1 VWRLSGEQIFY
12 APCVGNL
19 MNPQLSISPFGQRPL
34 SLAMMASDAAAKACS
49 AEKVVHKWAVHRSI
63 CEAKA
68 SIGVSDRAL
77 AVLHALLS
85 FHCQTTL
92 AAGDA
97 VVFPSNRELTIRA
110 HGMAPATLRRHL
122 AMLVECGL
130 IVRRDSPNGKRYARK
145 DQAGEIE
152 RAFGFDLSP
161 LVVRADEFEALA
173 EAARQERRA
182 MAMLKEEVSI
192 YRRDIAKMIAV
203 GLEEGIAGPWA
214 EFHIRLSEESAAR
227 WAVAGKAEWEA
238 RAARLATLRAE
249 VRNLFEDHII
259 PTNMSA
265 KESQTERLYLDSN
278 TEQKI
283 ESEPASENAGRMAQE
298 PLSNRQGTAVV
309 YPLMMVMK
317 ACPDIADYTRNGIT
331 TWSDL
336 MDAASL
342 VRPMLG
348 ISQSA
353 FEEARQS
360 LGPYNAA
367 ITIAAI
373 LQKGS
378 AIRSPGGYLR
388 VLTRKAGAGGF
399 SLGPV
404 LMALLKERSLS
415 TAVAFTDGS
424 FPM

>member
-1 VWRLSGEQIFY
+1 
-12 APCVGNL
+12 

-34 SLAMMASDAAAKACS
+34 SLAMLASEAAAKACS
-49 AEKVVHKWAVHRSI
+49 TEKVVHKWTVHRAI

-92 AAGDA
+92 SSGEA

-122 AMLVECGL
+122 AQLVDCGL

-145 DQAGEIE
+145 DHEGEIE

-161 LVVRADEFEALA
+161 LVVRAEEFEALA

-182 MAMLKEEVSI
+182 LALLREEVSI

-203 GLEEGIAGPWA
+203 GLEEGIDAPWA
-214 EFHIRLSEESAAR
+214 TFHGRLAEENLTKSAALGRAEWGARAERLS
-227 WAVAGKAEWEA
+227 
-238 RAARLATLRAE
+238 LLRTE
-249 VRNLFEDHII
+249 VRNLFEDQVNSI
-259 PTNMSA
+259 NLSA
-265 KESQTERLYLDSN
+265 NESQIEHLYLDSN
-278 TEQKI
+278 TEPKN
-283 ESEPASENAGRMAQE
+283 ESEPANEEEGAHAGE
-298 PLSNRQGTAVV
+298 PLTKKEKTAVV

-317 ACPDIADYTRNGIT
+317 ACPDIADYTRNGIA

-336 MDAASL
+336 IDAASL

-353 FEEARQS
+353 FEEARQF
-360 LGPYNAA
+360 LGPHNAA
-367 ITIAAI
+367 VTIAAI
-373 LQKGS
+373 LQKGT
-378 AIRSPGGYLR
+378 AVRSPGGYLR
-388 VLTRKAGAGGF
+388 VLTRKAEAGSF

-404 LMALLKERSLS
+404 LMALLKERSRS
-415 TAVAFTDGS
+415 TSTAFTDGS
-424 FPM
+424 LPM